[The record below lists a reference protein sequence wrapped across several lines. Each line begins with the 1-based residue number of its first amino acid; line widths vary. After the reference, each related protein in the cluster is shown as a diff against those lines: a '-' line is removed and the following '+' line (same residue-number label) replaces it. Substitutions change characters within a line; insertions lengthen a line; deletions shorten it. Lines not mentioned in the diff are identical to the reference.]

1 MKKVIYASGNYSD
14 LYHGLSLSQLVTVL
28 NTDTLSSRHHP
39 AVCMT
44 RSLRFAQQFLN
55 SQKPKDLDKI
65 RCVLVLD
72 KQLMSNNYKIVPVSD
87 NINML
92 DIPGKDRPEYQEYAN
107 KVKKRITP
115 RYKGDHNN
123 KSEERC
129 YEPIRGIHKYIRKIL
144 ISRAIQ
150 EFDDGDDVVTQLES
164 EGFNVELF

>member
-44 RSLRFAQQFLN
+44 RSPRFAQQFLN
-55 SQKPKDLDKI
+55 RQKPKDIGRI

-72 KQLMSNNYKIVPVSD
+72 KEAMSTNYKIEPVSD

-92 DIPGKDRPEYQEYAN
+92 DIPGNDRPEYEEYAK
-107 KVKKRITP
+107 KVKKRMTS
-115 RYKGDHNN
+115 RYKGDNNN
-123 KSEERC
+123 KAEERC
-129 YEPIRGIHKYIRKIL
+129 YEPIRGIHKYIKKIL
-144 ISRAIQ
+144 ISKSIQ
-150 EFDDGDDVVTQLES
+150 EFNDGDDVIIQLES